1 MLLKAERAH
10 TRKVLLQCPQETRAP
25 AGWGSGLAGPGWTG
39 PRFIILLLEGDRQ
52 TDTASQHSPARDI
65 IQCKSM
71 LITPD
76 VASGSFFFPLWNPS
90 AVNPLITS
98 YTAFQQSASSDTGR
112 GSESRIRQRRRR
124 YVSV

>member
-1 MLLKAERAH
+1 M
-10 TRKVLLQCPQETRAP
+10 LLQCPQETRAP

-52 TDTASQHSPARDI
+52 TDTASQHSPVLDI

-76 VASGSFFFPLWNPS
+76 VASGSFFFFFMES
-90 AVNPLITS
+90 V
-98 YTAFQQSASSDTGR
+98 
-112 GSESRIRQRRRR
+112 GSESSHYHVHCFPTISFLRHRERLRIKDQTAAQEIRLSL
-124 YVSV
+124 VSMSGLNAKQ